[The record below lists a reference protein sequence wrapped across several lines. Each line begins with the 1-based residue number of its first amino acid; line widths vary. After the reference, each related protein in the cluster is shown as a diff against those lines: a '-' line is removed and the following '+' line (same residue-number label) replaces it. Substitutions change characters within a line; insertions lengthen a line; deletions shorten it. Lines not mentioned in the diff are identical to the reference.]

1 MQKQHYV
8 TVLFNEP
15 QPVGRRDQDG
25 KILDVSW
32 VEYVEAGFTF
42 DDNDRL
48 HIFRRGVGTIA
59 SVHGDVVKAVLTE
72 EAGS

>member
-15 QPVGRRDQDG
+15 QPLGDG
-25 KILDVSW
+25 KPIDAHVF
-32 VEYVEAGFTF
+32 VDAGFTF
-42 DDNDRL
+42 DENDRL

-59 SVHGDVVKAVLTE
+59 SYRGAIVDTVTTE
-72 EAGS
+72 EAAP